1 MKNSTGLIRGQLS
14 LIIDRL
20 KDTDIARH
28 LPCVLGLRRAL
39 VAVCKYLRTNRTQ
52 ADIAEEFGVS
62 QPSISRAVTLLTPA
76 LAEVLAD
83 LVPTLEDVPTDTALL
98 VDGTLMPCWSWRTH
112 PELYSGKHHTT
123 GINLQVITSVTG
135 DILWVS
141 DPLPGNT
148 HDVAALDTH
157 NIREGRD
164 PSQFIADKGYTG
176 RGMTT
181 PQKKPAGEP
190 MPEGTKNYNTQINK
204 LRWPVEQAIAHLKTW
219 RILHTDYRR
228 PYTTFP
234 TTIKAV
240 LDLYFLTA

>member
-1 MKNSTGLIRGQLS
+1 MTRFRRALHGS
-14 LIIDRL
+14 
-20 KDTDIARH
+20 
-28 LPCVLGLRRAL
+28 VLGLRRAV

-52 ADIAEEFGVS
+52 ADITEEFGVS
-62 QPSISRAVTLLTPA
+62 QPSISRAVTLLIQA
-76 LAEVLAD
+76 VAEVLAD
-83 LVPTLEDVPTDTALL
+83 LVPTLEEVPTDTALL
-98 VDGTLMPCWSWRTH
+98 IDGTLMPCWSWRTH
-112 PELYSGKHHTT
+112 PEPYSGKHHTT
-123 GINLQVITSVTG
+123 GITLQVICSVTS

-148 HDVAALDTH
+148 HDVAALDAHT
-157 NIREGRD
+157 ILEGRD

-181 PQKKPAGEP
+181 PQKKPAGKP
-190 MPEGTKNYNTQINK
+190 MPEGIKNYNTQINQ

-219 RILHTDYRR
+219 RILHTDYHR

-240 LDLYFLTA
+240 LGLYILTA